1 MDTGTDSSLTQKPP
15 RPPSHLALSIIATI
29 LCCLPL
35 GVVGIVYAAKVDA
48 NYSDGKYEEAMRNSE
63 SAKNWSFASIICGL
77 VLCGLYVICLIVG
90 ASGH

>member
-77 VLCGLYVICLIVG
+77 VLFVIGFIVG
-90 ASGH
+90 ASGY